1 MGYQTGLRIMASET
15 QIKGT
20 LQETGAP
27 RFGERPAAS
36 TGALTPEMQAL
47 RLAALELAANLSWL
61 PDRNAGEMFSE
72 RCERLSEAFDSLF
85 EGVKEAFGKGKP
97 SEDIRWLRDN
107 DQLLMLAAR
116 ALGNDLGAKRTLPVV
131 SNKVDVL
138 PRVVAIALGFLNVV
152 DTSFTKEQ
160 FTEFCKAFQE
170 HTPLKFHEIG
180 ALVPSL
186 ELLLLETIAAHGKAA
201 VAAPI
206 TAGDKRVP

>member
-1 MGYQTGLRIMASET
+1 MASET

-20 LQETGAP
+20 VQDRGGAS
-27 RFGERPAAS
+27 RRDAA
-36 TGALTPEMQAL
+36 TTAALTPEMQAL
-47 RLAALELAANLSWL
+47 RVAALELAANLSWL
-61 PDRNAGEMFSE
+61 PDRNAGDMFSE

-170 HTPLKFHEIG
+170 HTPLIPTRR
-180 ALVPSL
+180 A
-186 ELLLLETIAAHGKAA
+186 T
-201 VAAPI
+201 PI
-206 TAGDKRVP
+206 LHRTLNLSVRSHNP